1 MRTNGF
7 TLIELAIVIVIIGV
21 LAAVAVPRYIDMT
34 TQARQAQREATLSSI
49 RSAYAIYLARNG
61 GNPPNWTQLAANLD
75 ANAQLKFNGGS
86 AYMDYDNNN
95 AVATTGER
103 VALLYSNDTCTTLVT
118 NTTTAIR
125 CVRNGIN

>member
-61 GNPPNWTQLAANLD
+61 GNPPTWAQLVTNLD
-75 ANAQLKFNGGS
+75 ASPQLKFNGGY

-95 AVATTGER
+95 TAAATGER
-103 VALLYSNDTCTTLVT
+103 VAQLFSNDTCTTPVN

-125 CVRNGIN
+125 CIRNAIN

>member
-1 MRTNGF
+1 M
-7 TLIELAIVIVIIGV
+7 IIGV
-21 LAAVAVPRYIDMT
+21 LAVVAVPRYIDMT
-34 TQARQAQREATLSSI
+34 AQARQAQREATLSGI

-61 GNPPNWTQLAANLD
+61 GNPPTWTQLAANLD
-75 ANAQLKFNGGS
+75 ATTLLKYNGGS

-95 AVATTGER
+95 AVATAGER

-118 NTTTAIR
+118 NATTAIR